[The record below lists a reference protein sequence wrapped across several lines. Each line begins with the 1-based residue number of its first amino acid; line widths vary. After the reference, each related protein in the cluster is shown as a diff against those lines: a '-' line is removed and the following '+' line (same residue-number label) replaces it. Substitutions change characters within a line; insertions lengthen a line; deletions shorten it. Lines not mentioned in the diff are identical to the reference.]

1 MLDKCPQCISI
12 TAKGEQCKRTTCRY
26 TPYCASH
33 KAYRIDQSPIPG
45 AGRGGFAA
53 RPLKRGDTIANY
65 TTAITLKQSPA
76 EFKASYPDKKNKPT
90 HSARGGQFY
99 YTALGNNGVR
109 KNNAVGLIN
118 RASAGARNNA
128 RILGSGR
135 VVATRRISKDEEIF
149 LAYGGSYRI

>member
-1 MLDKCPQCISI
+1 M
-12 TAKGEQCKRTTCRY
+12 TCKF

-33 KAYRIDQSPIPG
+33 KAYRIDNSSIPG

-65 TTAITLKQSPA
+65 TTAAVKMSPA
-76 EFKASYPDKKNKPT
+76 EFKASYPDGRGT
-90 HSARGGQFY
+90 HTARVGQFF
-99 YTALGNNGVR
+99 YTALGNNNGVR
-109 KNNAVGLIN
+109 TNNAVGLIN
-118 RASAGARNNA
+118 RANAGARNNV